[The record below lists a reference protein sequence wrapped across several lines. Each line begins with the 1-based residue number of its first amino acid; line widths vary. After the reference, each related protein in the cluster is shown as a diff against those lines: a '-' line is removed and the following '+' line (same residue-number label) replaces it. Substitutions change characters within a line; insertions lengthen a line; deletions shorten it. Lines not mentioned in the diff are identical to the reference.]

1 MNQLSKRPWF
11 FPSMGAF
18 LYLTGMN
25 DEALHIIGGW
35 WLDLGRWAQTAAV
48 LALLALAGY
57 FTSESVNR
65 RRSAYRAALSAAE
78 ASRPESGTEQNQP
91 AESTMRGTP

>member
-48 LALLALAGY
+48 LVLVVSAGY
-57 FTSESVNR
+57 FTSEAVNR

-78 ASRPESGTEQNQP
+78 ASRPESDTEQNRR
-91 AESTMRGTP
+91 AESTMRGKP